1 MDNITVTQLYSKEG
15 ENKKEIYPKS
25 YAEFINASKDGAETT
40 VQDWLEDLTTS
51 IGQITENAI
60 TLNIKISYAQ
70 TQYKNLS
77 DVKDNENIQWGEN
90 FVQPN
95 AEFPY
100 TWKKT
105 EIKAS
110 NNNSENSVTSVSYEL
125 ASVSSQFTQTLYT
138 ARSADTKAIT
148 IVYDTINVQGVSK
161 PYYNDTLEHILAKPE
176 NALWSKLPVSI
187 SATNPNGYIA
197 TRTRTNTGEWGEFKI
212 VQNAKW
218 AYNSIPVYKYKVT
231 NTVDVPPVIE
241 NSEDY
246 SNVDGWE
253 NQITESFTGYL
264 WMINATVVNDVY
276 QVNGSKVW
284 SSPTLI
290 SVVNNGIQY

>member
-1 MDNITVTQLYSKEG
+1 MDNIKETQLYSKEG
-15 ENKKEIYPKS
+15 ENKIPIYPKS
-25 YAEFINASKDGAETT
+25 DAKVIDANKSGTKTT

-70 TQYKNLS
+70 TQYKNLN
-77 DVKDNENIQWGEN
+77 DVKDNENISWGEN
-90 FVQPN
+90 FVQPD

-138 ARSADTKAIT
+138 ARSADTKAVT
-148 IVYDTINVQGVSK
+148 IKYNTINVQGVSK
-161 PYYNDTLEHILAKPE
+161 DYYNDTLENILNISE
-176 NALWSKLPVSI
+176 NKGIWSEFPVAI

-197 TRTRTNTGEWGEFKI
+197 TRTRTNTGEWGAFNI

-231 NTVDVPPVIE
+231 NTIDVPPVIE
-241 NSEDY
+241 NSDDY

-276 QVNGSKVW
+276 QINGSKVW

-290 SVVNNGIQY
+290 SVVK

>member
-1 MDNITVTQLYSKEG
+1 MSDIIVTQLYSKEG
-15 ENKKEIYPKS
+15 ENRTPIYPKS
-25 YAEFINASKDGAETT
+25 DAKVIDAYKAGTKTT
-40 VQDWLEDLTTS
+40 VQEWLDNLTTS

-60 TLNIKISYAQ
+60 TLKIKISYAQ
-70 TQYKNLS
+70 TQYKNLD
-77 DVKDNENIQWGEN
+77 DVKNDKTISWGEN
-90 FVQPN
+90 FVQPD

-105 EIKAS
+105 EINAS
-110 NNNSENSVTSVSYEL
+110 SNSSENSATSVSYEL

-138 ARSADTKAIT
+138 ARSADTKAVT
-148 IVYDTINVQGVSK
+148 IKYNTINVQGVSK
-161 PYYNDTLEHILAKPE
+161 DYYNDTLENILNISE
-176 NALWSKLPVSI
+176 NKGIWSEFPVAI

-197 TRTRTNTGEWGEFKI
+197 TRTRTNTGEWGAFNI

-231 NTVDVPPVIE
+231 NTVDVPTVTE
-241 NSEDY
+241 NSDDY
-246 SNVDGWE
+246 SNVEGWKD
-253 NQITESFTGYL
+253 QITESFTGYL

-276 QVNGSKVW
+276 QLNGSKVW

-290 SVVNNGIQY
+290 SIVK

>member
-1 MDNITVTQLYSKEG
+1 MSNIIGTQLYSSEG
-15 ENKKEIYPKS
+15 ETKTAIYPKS
-25 YAEFINASKDGAETT
+25 KAEVIDAVNGNTETN
-40 VQDWLEDLTTS
+40 VQQWLSNLTTS

-60 TLNIKISYAQ
+60 KLNIKISYAQ
-70 TQYKNLS
+70 TTYKNLN
-77 DVKDNENIQWGEN
+77 DVKDNESISWGEN
-90 FVQPN
+90 FVQPD

-110 NNNSENSVTSVSYEL
+110 SSAESSATSVAYEL
-125 ASVSSQFTQTLYT
+125 ASVSSQSTQTIYT

-148 IVYDTINVQGVSK
+148 VAYNSIDDHGVSK
-161 PYYNDTLEHILAKPE
+161 PYYNDTLENILAKSE
-176 NALWSKLPVSI
+176 NALWSKSPVSI

-197 TRTRTNTGEWGEFKI
+197 TRTRTNTGEWGQFEI
-212 VQNAKW
+212 AQNAKW

-231 NTVDVPPVIE
+231 DTADVPSVTE
-241 NSEDY
+241 NSDNY
-246 SNVDGWE
+246 SKIEGWE
-253 NQITESFTGYL
+253 DQITESFTGYL

-276 QVNGSKVW
+276 QLNGSKVW

-290 SVVNNGIQY
+290 SIVK

>member
-1 MDNITVTQLYSKEG
+1 MDNISGTQLYSKEG
-15 ENKKEIYPKS
+15 ENRTEIYPKS
-25 YAEFINASKDGAETT
+25 NAKVIDANKDGIKTT
-40 VQDWLEDLTTS
+40 VQDWLENLTTS

-90 FVQPN
+90 FVQPD

-110 NNNSENSVTSVSYEL
+110 SSNESSATSVSYEL
-125 ASVSSQFTQTLYT
+125 ASVSSQSTQTIYT
-138 ARSADTKAIT
+138 ARSADTKAVAVAYNSI
-148 IVYDTINVQGVSK
+148 DDHGVSK
-161 PYYNDTLEHILAKPE
+161 PNYNDTLEKILAKPE
-176 NALWSKLPVSI
+176 NSLWSKSPVSI

-197 TRTRTNTGEWGEFKI
+197 TRTRTNTGEWGDFNI
-212 VQNAKW
+212 AQNAKW
-218 AYNSIPVYKYKVT
+218 AYNSIPVYKYRVT
-231 NTVDVPPVIE
+231 ETIDVPTVTE
-241 NSEDY
+241 NSDDY
-246 SNVDGWE
+246 SNVNGWKD
-253 NQITESFTGYL
+253 QITESFTGYL

-276 QVNGSKVW
+276 QLNGSKVW

-290 SVVNNGIQY
+290 SIVK

>member
-1 MDNITVTQLYSKEG
+1 MSNIIGTQLYSKEG
-15 ENKKEIYPKS
+15 ENKTPIYPKS
-25 YAEFINASKDGAETT
+25 DAKVIDANKAGTKTT
-40 VQDWLEDLTTS
+40 VQDWLDNLTTS

-60 TLNIKISYAQ
+60 TLKIKISYAQ
-70 TQYKNLS
+70 TAYKNLN

-90 FVQPN
+90 FVQPD

-110 NNNSENSVTSVSYEL
+110 SNSSENSATSVSYEL
-125 ASVSSQFTQTLYT
+125 ASISSQFTQTLYT
-138 ARSADTKAIT
+138 ARSADTKEVT
-148 IVYDTINVQGVSK
+148 IVYNTINIQGVSK
-161 PYYNDTLEHILAKPE
+161 PYYNDTLENILKISQ
-176 NALWSKLPVSI
+176 NKGIWSEFPVAI

-197 TRTRTNTGEWGEFKI
+197 TRTRTNTGEWGAFNI

-218 AYNSIPVYKYKVT
+218 AYNSIPVYKYRVT
-231 NTVDVPPVIE
+231 ETIDVPSVIE
-241 NSEDY
+241 NSDDY
-246 SNVDGWE
+246 SNVEDWK

-264 WMINATVVNDVY
+264 WMINATVVNNVY
-276 QVNGSKVW
+276 QLNGSKVW

-290 SVVNNGIQY
+290 SIVK

>member
-1 MDNITVTQLYSKEG
+1 MDNIIITQLYSKEG
-15 ENKKEIYPKS
+15 ENRREIYPKS
-25 YAEFINASKDGAETT
+25 NAKAIDAIEGGTQT
-40 VQDWLEDLTTS
+40 NVQEWLENLTKS
-51 IGQITENAI
+51 IDQITKNAI

-70 TQYKNLS
+70 TDSKNLS
-77 DVKDNENIQWGEN
+77 DIKDNENISWGEN
-90 FVQPN
+90 FVQPD
-95 AEFPY
+95 AENPY

-110 NNNSENSVTSVSYEL
+110 SNNSENSATSVSYEL

-138 ARSADTKAIT
+138 ARSADTKA
-148 IVYDTINVQGVSK
+148 VGVKYHKINVQGVLK
-161 PYYNDTLEHILAKPE
+161 DNYNDTLENILSISE
-176 NALWSKLPVSI
+176 NNIWKTYPVEI

-197 TRTRTNTGEWGEFKI
+197 IRTRTSTGEWGEFK
-212 VQNAKW
+212 VAQNAKW

-231 NTVDVPPVIE
+231 ETVDVPPVTE
-241 NSEDY
+241 NSDDY
-246 SNVDGWE
+246 NNIEGWK
-253 NQITESFTGYL
+253 NQITEDFTGYL

-290 SVVNNGIQY
+290 SVVK

>member
-1 MDNITVTQLYSKEG
+1 MGNINGIQLYSKEG
-15 ENKKEIYPKS
+15 ENKIAIYPKS
-25 YAEFINASKDGAETT
+25 DAKVIDANKSGTKIT
-40 VQDWLEDLTTS
+40 VQDWLDNLTTS
-51 IGQITENAI
+51 IGQITQNAI
-60 TLNIKISYAQ
+60 TLKIKISYAQ

-77 DVKDNENIQWGEN
+77 DVQGNNNISWGEN
-90 FVQPN
+90 FVQPD

-105 EIKAS
+105 EINAS
-110 NNNSENSVTSVSYEL
+110 SNSSENSATSVSYEL

-138 ARSADTKAIT
+138 ARSADTKAVT
-148 IVYDTINVQGVSK
+148 IKYNTINVQGVSK
-161 PYYNDTLEHILAKPE
+161 DYYNDTLENILNISE
-176 NALWSKLPVSI
+176 NKGIWSEFPVAI

-197 TRTRTNTGEWGEFKI
+197 TRTRTNTGEWGAFNI

-231 NTVDVPPVIE
+231 NTVDVPTVIE
-241 NSEDY
+241 NSDDY

-253 NQITESFTGYL
+253 NQITQSFTGYL

-276 QVNGSKVW
+276 QLNGSKVW

-290 SVVNNGIQY
+290 SIVK

>member
-15 ENKKEIYPKS
+15 ENKTPIYPKS
-25 YAEFINASKDGAETT
+25 YAKFIDASKDGTETT
-40 VQDWLEDLTTS
+40 VQDWLKDLTTS

-90 FVQPN
+90 FVQPD

-110 NNNSENSVTSVSYEL
+110 STNSENQATSVSYEL

-138 ARSADTKAIT
+138 ARSADTKEVT

-197 TRTRTNTGEWGEFKI
+197 TRTRTNTGEWGKFDI

-218 AYNSIPVYKYKVT
+218 AYNSIPVFKYKVT

-241 NSEDY
+241 NSDDY

-290 SVVNNGIQY
+290 SVVK